1 MDANSDL
8 LTSTA
13 NALKNFVKV
22 GVVHMTRLFIL
33 ALRAGGKVAE
43 KPTGSEDSSESKRVA
58 LRGAHRPHQRRSPQR
73 VSMRKRHV
81 MRD

>member
-8 LTSTA
+8 LSSTA
-13 NALKNFVKV
+13 NALKDFVKV

-43 KPTGSEDSSESKRVA
+43 KPTGSEDSSE
-58 LRGAHRPHQRRSPQR
+58 
-73 VSMRKRHV
+73 
-81 MRD
+81 